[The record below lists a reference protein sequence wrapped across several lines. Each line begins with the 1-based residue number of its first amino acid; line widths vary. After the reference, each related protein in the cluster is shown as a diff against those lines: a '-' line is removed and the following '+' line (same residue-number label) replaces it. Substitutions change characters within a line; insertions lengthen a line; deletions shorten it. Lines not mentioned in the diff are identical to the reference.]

1 MAGSAYAPVI
11 VGLAVGAAFVIIL
24 FSVSSSNSDA
34 TSDKVSIV
42 TISDGPDPNFE
53 PNVIRVVIGINN
65 TVRWINED
73 SVPYTIASDTDYRD
87 PYSGPFSTEGRAA
100 EEGGA
105 FVMPGQFFEFTFTKA
120 GIFDYHSLPR
130 PQMKGT
136 VVVLGPGSSDDAYKE
151 IVDKNLKQD
160 IENTPLTV
168 YVDKAS
174 PTGDTVQIHA
184 VQGFLV
190 NPVEK
195 IIGYEIYPTWQGGK
209 DLYPATLADIDGNI
223 VAHDPIFHDSTQY
236 SLDAICPHTDYA
248 IENGTLVGNETD
260 KATVVYYGPQFSVQL
275 YNSDPVVI
283 YYNYSLGTVEP
294 DENGTYRLTFVTPY
308 EASIELSNSINMQS
322 YERANCAST
331 DSKLTMPYFDIT
343 FGIDQ

>member
-1 MAGSAYAPVI
+1 
-11 VGLAVGAAFVIIL
+11 
-24 FSVSSSNSDA
+24 
-34 TSDKVSIV
+34 
-42 TISDGPDPNFE
+42 
-53 PNVIRVVIGINN
+53 
-65 TVRWINED
+65 
-73 SVPYTIASDTDYRD
+73 
-87 PYSGPFSTEGRAA
+87 
-100 EEGGA
+100 
-105 FVMPGQFFEFTFTKA
+105 
-120 GIFDYHSLPR
+120 
-130 PQMKGT
+130 MKGT

-174 PTGDTVQIHA
+174 QTGDTVQIHA
-184 VQGFLV
+184 V
-190 NPVEK
+190 
-195 IIGYEIYPTWQGGK
+195 QGGK

-260 KATVVYYGPQFSVQL
+260 KETVVYYGPQFSVQL
-275 YNSDPVVI
+275 YNSDPAVI

>member
-105 FVMPGQFFEFTFTKA
+105 FVMPGQFF
-120 GIFDYHSLPR
+120 
-130 PQMKGT
+130 
-136 VVVLGPGSSDDAYKE
+136 
-151 IVDKNLKQD
+151 
-160 IENTPLTV
+160 
-168 YVDKAS
+168 
-174 PTGDTVQIHA
+174 
-184 VQGFLV
+184 
-190 NPVEK
+190 
-195 IIGYEIYPTWQGGK
+195 
-209 DLYPATLADIDGNI
+209 
-223 VAHDPIFHDSTQY
+223 
-236 SLDAICPHTDYA
+236 
-248 IENGTLVGNETD
+248 
-260 KATVVYYGPQFSVQL
+260 
-275 YNSDPVVI
+275 
-283 YYNYSLGTVEP
+283 
-294 DENGTYRLTFVTPY
+294 
-308 EASIELSNSINMQS
+308 
-322 YERANCAST
+322 
-331 DSKLTMPYFDIT
+331 
-343 FGIDQ
+343 